1 MGWPIVGDPIYGT
14 APRPGTPGAATAPA
28 MQLHARE
35 IVVPLY
41 RKREPIRVT
50 APVPAHMVER
60 LKACGWK
67 GESAA
72 PAAGPI
78 GSPQ

>member
-1 MGWPIVGDPIYGT
+1 VP
-14 APRPGTPGAATAPA
+14 PA
-28 MQLHARE
+28 LQLHARE

-60 LKACGWK
+60 LKACGWT
-67 GESAA
+67 GEIFPPIARL
-72 PAAGPI
+72 PANRA
-78 GSPQ
+78 SQ